1 MKTKFAAL
9 LLSLTWLSTS
19 AFAQG
24 PLIPPGPPGS
34 PLADM
39 PSLKQVK
46 EAALACR
53 KEIPAGTV
61 TVQITAPGSYVLC
74 GNLTVATGDGILIK
88 SDCVTLDLNGFC
100 ISSSNP
106 ARTGAGITV
115 EGPHADVTIRNG
127 HITGA
132 VVYDPQNTGAPWSGN
147 GFADGINLRPDG
159 VNFADN
165 VNIDTI
171 TVSRVGRHGIYCGEA
186 VVVNSNT
193 PPVIAVSVSSNV
205 RDCSIRLCGGAGIV
219 ATNVVQCVARQTFVQ
234 GIVGHSAANCSAS
247 SYTSDGIVAYT
258 ASNCYGTS
266 DGAGRGVAGHQSLNC
281 VGSSQTGYGLEAF
294 NATNC
299 QGTSASSR
307 GLFADT
313 ATNCQGTSVSSYGLW
328 ATVATGSVGTST
340 TGPGINALRLVS
352 HCSGKGKPG
361 ITSPMVSHGVG
372 EGLAGTAAIQS
383 QKAFGCYSVAG
394 IISAT
399 EASDFNTVAP

>member
-1 MKTKFAAL
+1 M
-9 LLSLTWLSTS
+9 
-19 AFAQG
+19 
-24 PLIPPGPPGS
+24 
-34 PLADM
+34 
-39 PSLKQVK
+39 
-46 EAALACR
+46 
-53 KEIPAGTV
+53 
-61 TVQITAPGSYVLC
+61 
-74 GNLTVATGDGILIK
+74 ATGDGILIK

-383 QKAFGCYSVAG
+383 QKAFGCYSVSNFQTG
-394 IISAT
+394 
-399 EASDFNTVAP
+399 DNL